1 MIAAKERMRD
11 FWARQKAKGLKR
23 IQLWARPE
31 DVEALREASRQPDAL
46 ARLRK
51 EVRAEVTAEIAEE
64 TGRDMERVAAFCS
77 AVERFLAARD
87 GRDAQ
92 DSQGVERK

>member
-1 MIAAKERMRD
+1 MTTAKERMRD

-31 DVEALREASRQPDAL
+31 DVTALQEASRQPEAL

-51 EVRAEVTAEIAEE
+51 EVRGEVASEIAEE
-64 TGRDMERVAAFCS
+64 TGQDMGRVAAFCS
-77 AVERFLAARD
+77 AVERFLAERD
-87 GRDAQ
+87 RRDAQ
-92 DSQGVERK
+92 DSQGEGRK